1 MKILI
6 KDSATGLIQIR
17 EVWQR
22 MKQAL
27 DSGVPLVIE
36 ITRENRSLP
45 QNALIHSIISQISAQ
60 TQHLGSTWDA
70 ESWKRLLV
78 DAYTREIGQNSGS
91 YIFRMVHGMVQ
102 DCYQNTGMNLY
113 SKYHR
118 PLMVFTVGT
127 SGFHLKLFLMK
138 RKKR

>member
-60 TQHLGSTWDA
+60 AQHLGSTWDA

-78 DAYTREIGQNSGS
+78 DAYTREIGQNSGQV
-91 YIFRMVHGMVQ
+91 IPNLTGDGIVQ
-102 DCYQNTGMNLY
+102 LGLQTRKFTKQQASEFSEWLMAWAAQNGVTINEG
-113 SKYHR
+113 
-118 PLMVFTVGT
+118 
-127 SGFHLKLFLMK
+127 
-138 RKKR
+138 

>member
-78 DAYTREIGQNSGS
+78 DAYTREIGQNSGQV
-91 YIFRMVHGMVQ
+91 IPNLTGDGIVQ
-102 DCYQNTGMNLY
+102 LGLQTR
-113 SKYHR
+113 K
-118 PLMVFTVGT
+118 FTKHKHQSFQ
-127 SGFHLKLFLMK
+127 SG
-138 RKKR
+138 

>member
-1 MKILI
+1 MKMTFR
-6 KDSATGLIQIR
+6 DSATGLIQIR

-27 DSGVPLVIE
+27 DSGVPLVME

-45 QNALIHSIISQISAQ
+45 QNDLIHSIISQISAQ

-78 DAYTREIGQNSGS
+78 DAYTREIGQSSGQV
-91 YIFRMVHGMVQ
+91 IPNLTGDGIVQ
-102 DCYQNTGMNLY
+102 LGLQTRKFTKAQASEFSEWLMAWAAQNGVTINEG
-113 SKYHR
+113 
-118 PLMVFTVGT
+118 
-127 SGFHLKLFLMK
+127 
-138 RKKR
+138 

>member
-27 DSGVPLVIE
+27 DSGVPLVME

-60 TQHLGSTWDA
+60 TQHLGSTWDT

-78 DAYTREIGQNSGS
+78 DAYTREQWS
-91 YIFRMVHGMVQ
+91 
-102 DCYQNTGMNLY
+102 
-113 SKYHR
+113 
-118 PLMVFTVGT
+118 GT
-127 SGFHLKLFLMK
+127 SGQVIPNLTGDGIVQLGLQTRKFTKQQASEFSEWLMAWAAQNGVTINEG
-138 RKKR
+138 

>member
-1 MKILI
+1 MKMTLR
-6 KDSATGLIQIR
+6 DSATGLIQIR
-17 EVWQR
+17 EVWRR

-27 DSGVPLVIE
+27 DSGVPLVME

-78 DAYTREIGQNSGS
+78 DAYTREIGQNSGQV
-91 YIFRMVHGMVQ
+91 IPNLTGDGIVQ
-102 DCYQNTGMNLY
+102 LGLQTRKFTKQQASEFSEWLMAWAAQNGVTINEG
-113 SKYHR
+113 
-118 PLMVFTVGT
+118 
-127 SGFHLKLFLMK
+127 
-138 RKKR
+138 

>member
-17 EVWQR
+17 EVWQQ

-27 DSGVPLVIE
+27 DSGVPLVME

-60 TQHLGSTWDA
+60 TQHLGSTWDT

-78 DAYTREIGQNSGS
+78 DAYTREQWS
-91 YIFRMVHGMVQ
+91 
-102 DCYQNTGMNLY
+102 
-113 SKYHR
+113 
-118 PLMVFTVGT
+118 GT
-127 SGFHLKLFLMK
+127 SGQVIPNLTGDGIVQLGLQTRKFTKQHASEFSEWLMAWCAQNGVEIHES
-138 RKKR
+138 

>member
-27 DSGVPLVIE
+27 DSGVPLVME

-45 QNALIHSIISQISAQ
+45 QNALIHSIISQISLQAQ
-60 TQHLGSTWDA
+60 HHGSTWDT

-78 DAYTREIGQNSGS
+78 DAYTREIGQNSGQV
-91 YIFRMVHGMVQ
+91 IPNLTGDGIVQ
-102 DCYQNTGMNLY
+102 LGLQTRKFTKQQASEFSEWLMAWAAQNGVTINEG
-113 SKYHR
+113 
-118 PLMVFTVGT
+118 
-127 SGFHLKLFLMK
+127 
-138 RKKR
+138 

>member
-1 MKILI
+1 MKMTLR
-6 KDSATGLIQIR
+6 DSATGLIQIR

-78 DAYTREIGQNSGS
+78 DAYTREIGQNSGQV
-91 YIFRMVHGMVQ
+91 IPNLTGDGIVQ
-102 DCYQNTGMNLY
+102 LGLQTRKFTKQQASEFSEWLMAWAAQNGVTINEG
-113 SKYHR
+113 
-118 PLMVFTVGT
+118 
-127 SGFHLKLFLMK
+127 
-138 RKKR
+138 

>member
-1 MKILI
+1 MKMTLR
-6 KDSATGLIQIR
+6 DSATGLIQIR
-17 EVWQR
+17 EVWRR

-60 TQHLGSTWDA
+60 TQHLGSTWDT

-78 DAYTREIGQNSGS
+78 DAYTREQWS
-91 YIFRMVHGMVQ
+91 
-102 DCYQNTGMNLY
+102 
-113 SKYHR
+113 
-118 PLMVFTVGT
+118 GT
-127 SGFHLKLFLMK
+127 SGQVIPNLTGDGIVQLGLQTRKFTKQQASEFSEWLMAWAAQNGVTINEG
-138 RKKR
+138 

>member
-27 DSGVPLVIE
+27 DSGVPLVME

-78 DAYTREIGQNSGS
+78 DTYTREIGQNSGQV
-91 YIFRMVHGMVQ
+91 IPNLTGDGIVQ
-102 DCYQNTGMNLY
+102 LGLQTRKFTKQQASEFSEWLMAWAAQNGVTINEG
-113 SKYHR
+113 
-118 PLMVFTVGT
+118 
-127 SGFHLKLFLMK
+127 
-138 RKKR
+138 

>member
-27 DSGVPLVIE
+27 DSGVPLVME

-60 TQHLGSTWDA
+60 TQHLGSTWDT

-78 DAYTREIGQNSGS
+78 DAYTREQWSGS
-91 YIFRMVHGMVQ
+91 SGQVIPNLTGDGIVQ
-102 DCYQNTGMNLY
+102 LGLQTRKFTKAQASEFSEWLMAWAAQNGVTINEG
-113 SKYHR
+113 
-118 PLMVFTVGT
+118 
-127 SGFHLKLFLMK
+127 
-138 RKKR
+138 

>member
-1 MKILI
+1 MKMTLR
-6 KDSATGLIQIR
+6 DSATGLIQIR

-45 QNALIHSIISQISAQ
+45 QNALIHSIINQISAQ

-78 DAYTREIGQNSGS
+78 DAYTREQWSGS
-91 YIFRMVHGMVQ
+91 SGQVIPNLTGDGIVQ
-102 DCYQNTGMNLY
+102 LGLQTRKFTKQQASEFSEWLMAWAAQNGVTINEG
-113 SKYHR
+113 
-118 PLMVFTVGT
+118 
-127 SGFHLKLFLMK
+127 
-138 RKKR
+138 

>member
-1 MKILI
+1 MKMTLHN
-6 KDSATGLIQIR
+6 SATGLIQIR

-27 DSGVPLVIE
+27 DSGVPLVME

-60 TQHLGSTWDA
+60 AQHLGSTWDA

-78 DAYTREIGQNSGS
+78 DAYTREQWSGS
-91 YIFRMVHGMVQ
+91 SGQVIPNLTGDGIVQ
-102 DCYQNTGMNLY
+102 LGLQTRKFTKQQASEFSEWLMAWAAQNGVTINEG
-113 SKYHR
+113 
-118 PLMVFTVGT
+118 
-127 SGFHLKLFLMK
+127 
-138 RKKR
+138 

>member
-1 MKILI
+1 MKMTFR
-6 KDSATGLIQIR
+6 DSATGLIQIR

-45 QNALIHSIISQISAQ
+45 QNALIHSIINQISAQ

-78 DAYTREIGQNSGS
+78 DAYTREQWSGS
-91 YIFRMVHGMVQ
+91 SGQVIPNLTGDGIVQ
-102 DCYQNTGMNLY
+102 LGLQTRKFTKQQASEFSEWLMAWAAQNGVTINEG
-113 SKYHR
+113 
-118 PLMVFTVGT
+118 
-127 SGFHLKLFLMK
+127 
-138 RKKR
+138 

>member
-1 MKILI
+1 MKMTLR
-6 KDSATGLIQIR
+6 DSATGLIQIR

-60 TQHLGSTWDA
+60 TQHLGSTWDT

-78 DAYTREIGQNSGS
+78 DAYTREQWS
-91 YIFRMVHGMVQ
+91 
-102 DCYQNTGMNLY
+102 
-113 SKYHR
+113 
-118 PLMVFTVGT
+118 GT
-127 SGFHLKLFLMK
+127 SGQVIPNLTGDGIVQLGLQTRKFTKQQASEFSEWLMAWAAQNGVTINEG
-138 RKKR
+138 

>member
-1 MKILI
+1 LKILI

-27 DSGVPLVIE
+27 DSGVPLVME

-45 QNALIHSIISQISAQ
+45 QNALIHSIINQISAQ
-60 TQHLGSTWDA
+60 AQHLGSTWDA

-78 DAYTREIGQNSGS
+78 DAYTREIGQNSGQV
-91 YIFRMVHGMVQ
+91 IPNLTGDGIVQ
-102 DCYQNTGMNLY
+102 LGLQTRKFTKQQASEFSEWLMAWAAQNGVTINEG
-113 SKYHR
+113 
-118 PLMVFTVGT
+118 
-127 SGFHLKLFLMK
+127 
-138 RKKR
+138 

>member
-27 DSGVPLVIE
+27 DSGVPLVME

-78 DAYTREIGQNSGS
+78 DAYTREIGQNSGQV
-91 YIFRMVHGMVQ
+91 IPNLTGDGIVQ
-102 DCYQNTGMNLY
+102 LGLQTRKFTKAQASEFSEWLMAWAAQNGVTINEG
-113 SKYHR
+113 
-118 PLMVFTVGT
+118 
-127 SGFHLKLFLMK
+127 
-138 RKKR
+138 

>member
-17 EVWQR
+17 EVWQQ

-60 TQHLGSTWDA
+60 AQHLGSTWDA

-78 DAYTREIGQNSGS
+78 DAYTREIGQNSGQV
-91 YIFRMVHGMVQ
+91 IPNLTGDGIVQ
-102 DCYQNTGMNLY
+102 LGLQTRKFTKAQASEFSEWLMAWAAQNGVTINEG
-113 SKYHR
+113 
-118 PLMVFTVGT
+118 
-127 SGFHLKLFLMK
+127 
-138 RKKR
+138 

>member
-17 EVWQR
+17 EVWQQ

-27 DSGVPLVIE
+27 DSGVPLVME

-60 TQHLGSTWDA
+60 TQHLGSTWDT

-78 DAYTREIGQNSGS
+78 DAYTREQWS
-91 YIFRMVHGMVQ
+91 
-102 DCYQNTGMNLY
+102 
-113 SKYHR
+113 
-118 PLMVFTVGT
+118 GT
-127 SGFHLKLFLMK
+127 SGQVIPNLTGDGIVQLGLQTRKFTKQQASEFSEWLMAWCAQNGVEIHES
-138 RKKR
+138 